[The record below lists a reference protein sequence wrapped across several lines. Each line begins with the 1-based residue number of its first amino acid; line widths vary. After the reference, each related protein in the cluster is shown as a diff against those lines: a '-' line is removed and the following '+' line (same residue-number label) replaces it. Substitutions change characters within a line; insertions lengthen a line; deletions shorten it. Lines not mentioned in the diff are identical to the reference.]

1 MSKRRV
7 FGDVVQVQ
15 DDDGEPPYLV
25 KLIPTD
31 DGADP
36 DYCMYECGDPDCRE
50 WRIAEVLDDDGQ
62 LTGQRIHHVAECHM
76 SDTTS

>member
-7 FGDVVQVQ
+7 VGEVVWVQ
-15 DDDGEPPYLV
+15 DDDGEPPYRVTLN
-25 KLIPTD
+25 PTAD
-31 DGADP
+31 SADP

-50 WRIAEVLDDDGQ
+50 WRIAEVLDDDGH

-76 SDTTS
+76 SD